1 MIQQELWIAQLAT
14 ASDTDV
20 STSDELWSH
29 YCRLT
34 GQLLSKGE
42 TIRQEGIGLWQAVKE
57 DEYVGIR
64 PDGSRVLVPPRIKL
78 CLIGPVSSPT
88 RETMLQALIDLT
100 PYTEVVV
107 VRWWKAIPEVL
118 SALLQKGHPVSW
130 PQFGR
135 FEPIKEE
142 EELTGCRFIAEGEL
156 SELLNR
162 PFSMFPTIE
171 LSPETEI
178 ADTQTRPLEA
188 ASTCFISFRTGHR
201 EEENKSEPT
210 PITTEKEIPI
220 APLPTT
226 EEEPPTAEANSED
239 EETRPKEEA
248 QPTEETAAPT
258 EIPRPKREKERIMTM
273 RRHLLVAAF
282 LIIGTAAYFLLQR
295 LPMPSW
301 KAPKQQPQES
311 VVPAPRDTTP
321 IATDTVQAI
330 PAPTNLGRIVMR
342 KGDML
347 TRIARETYGDRIFW
361 VYIYEENKEKIADPD
376 NVPLGTELV
385 LPLPEKYAINAAD
398 TASLRRALALQFEIG
413 SAKKRK

>member
-107 VRWWKAIPEVL
+107 ARWWKAIPEVL
-118 SALLQKGHPVSW
+118 SALLQKGHSVSW

-142 EELTGCRFIAEGEL
+142 EVLVGCRFIAEGEL

-188 ASTCFISFRTGHR
+188 ASTYFISFRTEHKK
-201 EEENKSEPT
+201 EENKPEPT

-220 APLPTT
+220 APLPTA
-226 EEEPPTAEANSED
+226 EKEAPTTEANSED

-248 QPTEETAAPT
+248 QPTDAAVASTVSSVPKEEKKRFTAT
-258 EIPRPKREKERIMTM
+258 HK
-273 RRHLLVAAF
+273 LLWFAAT
-282 LIIGTAAYFLLQR
+282 LIIGIATAFLLQR
-295 LPMPSW
+295 LPVLSK
-301 KAPKQQPQES
+301 KATQQPQES

-321 IATDTVQAI
+321 IAVDTVQAV
-330 PAPTNLGRIVMR
+330 PAPTDLGRIVMR

-347 TRIARETYGDRIFW
+347 TRIARETYGDR
-361 VYIYEENKEKIADPD
+361 
-376 NVPLGTELV
+376 
-385 LPLPEKYAINAAD
+385 
-398 TASLRRALALQFEIG
+398 
-413 SAKKRK
+413 

>member
-78 CLIGPVSSPT
+78 HLIGPVSSPT

-210 PITTEKEIPI
+210 PITTEKGIPI
-220 APLPTT
+220 APLPTA
-226 EEEPPTAEANSED
+226 EEEAPTAEANSED

-248 QPTEETAAPT
+248 QPTDAATASTASSAPKEEKKRFKATHKLLWIAAT
-258 EIPRPKREKERIMTM
+258 
-273 RRHLLVAAF
+273 
-282 LIIGTAAYFLLQR
+282 LIIGIATSFLLQR
-295 LPMPSW
+295 LPVLSK
-301 KAPKQQPQES
+301 KATQQPQKS

-321 IATDTVQAI
+321 IATDTVQAV
-330 PAPTNLGRIVMR
+330 PAPTDLGRIVMR

>member
-64 PDGSRVLVPPRIKL
+64 PDGSRVLAPPRIKL
-78 CLIGPVSSPT
+78 RLIGPVSSPT

-220 APLPTT
+220 APLPTA
-226 EEEPPTAEANSED
+226 EKEAPTTEANSED

-248 QPTEETAAPT
+248 QPTDAAVASTVSSVPKEEKKRFTAT
-258 EIPRPKREKERIMTM
+258 HK
-273 RRHLLVAAF
+273 LLWFAAT
-282 LIIGTAAYFLLQR
+282 LIIGIATAFLLQR
-295 LPMPSW
+295 LPVLSK
-301 KAPKQQPQES
+301 KATQQPQES

-321 IATDTVQAI
+321 IAVDTVQAV
-330 PAPTNLGRIVMR
+330 PAPTDLGRIVMR